1 MQKDDR
7 KKPGGGQAGPAPD
20 NARADQNPAAG
31 EPAMPERA
39 VPAEK
44 AAAGEKASS
53 AGMRTSGKAGAE
65 ERPASGE
72 KPVSSGEAGE
82 KAADGGRRSPRRA
95 GETAARKRRPA
106 TTRTVKKLSKSV
118 RTGGK
123 STIEYTKEAITRFNT
138 FTQSQ
143 QAKRLSKLK
152 GVNMTFPLFILLSF
166 LILVFALMALDNSS
180 VQVDRQTI
188 SLVGLPDDLEGY
200 TILQVSD
207 LHARDFGAHQAALLR
222 AINAETY
229 NLIVFTGDMVGA
241 SGNAQP
247 FYDLLDGLSA
257 KRPRYFIPGDSD
269 PDILLD
275 APRKTG
281 GTLQEVVLSDWVLGA
296 KQRGAELLS
305 AATEIS
311 VGQAKLWLTPA
322 YLLNLNITD
331 SVKLLQDQITQE
343 TEGSLGGLSGDY
355 DNLPFTTWRYNQF
368 KATQDAIPRMSASD
382 VQIALSHIPPTEQ
395 YITVSQELGA
405 KGTRAYLYTPD
416 LVLAGHYCGGGW
428 KLPGLG
434 AFYIPS
440 AFSPRHGWF
449 PAREEVEGL
458 RQMGGTTVYTS
469 PGLGMTDRIFL
480 PKFRLLNS
488 PKISVL
494 TLTSAIESLI
504 GS

>member
-1 MQKDDR
+1 MQKDDQ
-7 KKPGGGQAGPAPD
+7 KKPGGGPSPESAPAD
-20 NARADQNPAAG
+20 TAAATG
-31 EPAMPERA
+31 KP
-39 VPAEK
+39 
-44 AAAGEKASS
+44 AAAGSAAPADKAAPGEKIR
-53 AGMRTSGKAGAE
+53 AGDK
-65 ERPASGE
+65 PVSGE
-72 KPVSSGEAGE
+72 KSASGDKPAPGDKAGEGE
-82 KAADGGRRSPRRA
+82 KAADGERRSSRKA
-95 GETAARKRRPA
+95 AETIARKRRPA
-106 TTRTVKKLSKSV
+106 TSRTVMKLSRSV
-118 RTGGK
+118 RSGGK
-123 STIEYTKEAITRFNT
+123 TTIEYTKEAITRFNT

-143 QAKRLSKLK
+143 QARRLSKLK

-166 LILVFALMALDNSS
+166 MILVFALMALDNSS

-188 SLVGLPDDLEGY
+188 SLVGLPEDLEGY

-247 FYDLLDGLSA
+247 FYDLLEGLSA

-281 GTLQEVVLSDWVLGA
+281 GTLQEVVFSDWVLGA
-296 KQRGAELLS
+296 QQRGANLLS
-305 AATEIS
+305 AATQID
-311 VGQAKLWLTPA
+311 VGQARLWLTPA
-322 YLLNLNITD
+322 HLLNLNITD
-331 SVKLLQDQITQE
+331 SVKVLQDQILQE
-343 TEGSLGGLSGDY
+343 TEGSLSGLAGDY
-355 DNLPFTTWRYNQF
+355 DNLPFTTWRFNQF

-395 YITVSQELGA
+395 YITVSQELAA

-440 AFSPRHGWF
+440 TFSPRHGWF
-449 PAREEVEGL
+449 PAQEEVEGL
-458 RQMGGTTVYTS
+458 RMMGGTTVYTS
-469 PGLGMTDRIFL
+469 PGLGMTDRIYL
-480 PKFRLLNS
+480 PRFRLLNS

>member
-1 MQKDDR
+1 M
-7 KKPGGGQAGPAPD
+7 
-20 NARADQNPAAG
+20 
-31 EPAMPERA
+31 
-39 VPAEK
+39 
-44 AAAGEKASS
+44 
-53 AGMRTSGKAGAE
+53 
-65 ERPASGE
+65 
-72 KPVSSGEAGE
+72 
-82 KAADGGRRSPRRA
+82 
-95 GETAARKRRPA
+95 
-106 TTRTVKKLSKSV
+106 
-118 RTGGK
+118 
-123 STIEYTKEAITRFNT
+123 
-138 FTQSQ
+138 
-143 QAKRLSKLK
+143 
-152 GVNMTFPLFILLSF
+152 
-166 LILVFALMALDNSS
+166 
-180 VQVDRQTI
+180 
-188 SLVGLPDDLEGY
+188 
-200 TILQVSD
+200 QVSD

-222 AINAETY
+222 TINAETY

-269 PDILLD
+269 PDILLS

-281 GTLQEVVLSDWVLGA
+281 GTLQEVVFSDWVLGA
-296 KQRGAELLS
+296 QQRGAELLS
-305 AATEIS
+305 APTELD

-322 YLLNLNITD
+322 HLLNLSITD

-343 TEGSLGGLSGDY
+343 TEGSLGGLAGDY
-355 DNLPFTTWRYNQF
+355 DNLPFSTWRFNQF
-368 KATQDAIPRMSASD
+368 KATQDAIPRMGSSD

-440 AFSPRHGWF
+440 TFSPRHGWF
-449 PAREEVEGL
+449 PAQQEVEGL

>member
-1 MQKDDR
+1 MQKDDQ
-7 KKPGGGQAGPAPD
+7 KKPKSGAGGPIS
-20 NARADQNPAAG
+20 
-31 EPAMPERA
+31 
-39 VPAEK
+39 K
-44 AAAGEKASS
+44 AAGEKETPGAASNPKE
-53 AGMRTSGKAGAE
+53 KAAVQ
-65 ERPASGE
+65 RA
-72 KPVSSGEAGE
+72 AGE
-82 KAADGGRRSPRRA
+82 KSTRQVDIEKVKRKV
-95 GETAARKRRPA
+95 RKRDG
-106 TTRTVKKLSKSV
+106 TSRTVMKLSKSM

-123 STIEYTKEAITRFNT
+123 STIEYTKGAITRFNT

-143 QAKRLSKLK
+143 QAKRLSRLR

-188 SLVGLPDDLEGY
+188 SLVGLPEDLEGY
-200 TILQVSD
+200 TIVQVSD
-207 LHARDFGAHQAALLR
+207 LHGRDFGARQAALLR
-222 AINAETY
+222 TINAESY
-229 NLIVFTGDMVGA
+229 NLLVFTGDMVGA

-269 PDILLD
+269 PDILLKD
-275 APRKTG
+275 PRTTG
-281 GTLQEVVLSDWVLGA
+281 GTLEQVVLSDWVLGA
-296 KQRGAELLS
+296 KSRDAELLS
-305 AATEIS
+305 ATTEID
-311 VGQAKLWLTPA
+311 VGQAKLWLTPG

-331 SVKLLQDQITQE
+331 SVKLLQDQMTQE
-343 TEGSLGGLSGDY
+343 TEGTLSGLEGDH
-355 DNLPFTTWRYNQF
+355 DNLPFSTWRFNQF
-368 KATQDAIPRMSASD
+368 KATQDAIPKMNAAD

-395 YITVSQELGA
+395 YITVSQELSA

-428 KLPGLG
+428 KLPFLG

-440 AFSPRHGWF
+440 TFAPRHGWF
-449 PAREEVEGL
+449 PAQGDVEGMKQL
-458 RQMGGTTVYTS
+458 GGTLVYTT
-469 PGLGMTDRIFL
+469 PGLGMTDRIYL

-494 TLTSAIESLI
+494 TLTSTIESLI